1 MSASNPTSPT
11 PLIPVTVVMSL
22 ITMIFP
28 SLFDYV
34 ALLERY
40 HPRKALMWQLAR
52 ILGLYLLN
60 LYTLI
65 LALWSKVQDGLRD
78 SPLSG
83 VAGASGLDATTSGAM
98 TNATMTTPAPFTTT
112 PSNGTSNRTDYT
124 YDFNCWETTIG

>member
-1 MSASNPTSPT
+1 
-11 PLIPVTVVMSL
+11 MSL

-65 LALWSKVQDGLRD
+65 LALWSKVQDGLQD
-78 SPLSG
+78 SPLAA
-83 VAGASGLDATTSGAM
+83 VASVDAVTQISVPKVGNRSTAS
-98 TNATMTTPAPFTTT
+98 NATVLMTVTS
-112 PSNGTSNRTDYT
+112 SNK
-124 YDFNCWETTIG
+124 FL

>member
-1 MSASNPTSPT
+1 
-11 PLIPVTVVMSL
+11 MSL

-78 SPLSG
+78 SPLGGVSG
-83 VAGASGLDATTSGAM
+83 VGGSASPTAV
-98 TNATMTTPAPFTTT
+98 TNATVTTT
-112 PSNGTSNRTDYT
+112 MPIVTTAVNATSNVTVYS
-124 YDFNCWETTIG
+124 YDFNCWETTIGEE

>member
-1 MSASNPTSPT
+1 MNERIKTIFPSLYPA
-11 PLIPVTVVMSL
+11 VTVVMSL

-65 LALWSKVQDGLRD
+65 LALWSKVQAIAND
-78 SPLSG
+78 SPLTVG
-83 VAGASGLDATTSGAM
+83 AGSEAVTDVTMFAINNDNGSLTTMAM
-98 TNATMTTPAPFTTT
+98 PVTSTPTNGSTSVSRNFTDMTF
-112 PSNGTSNRTDYT
+112 R
-124 YDFNCWETTIG
+124 

>member
-1 MSASNPTSPT
+1 M
-11 PLIPVTVVMSL
+11 

-78 SPLSG
+78 SPLSA
-83 VAGASGLDATTSGAM
+83 VASEGASGRDVTTSGSVN
-98 TNATMTTPAPFTTT
+98 NATATTTTLAYVTTT
-112 PSNGTSNRTDYT
+112 PSNATMNGSEYS
-124 YDFNCWETTIG
+124 YDFR